1 MEHSIIVLVAL
12 VLLIVFAGFQ
22 FQKVLDLFRT
32 SKEVELPATV
42 KTVVKAEDIVASKSK
57 TKKTVKSSAKKASA
71 AKKSTKKVSNK
82 KPATTKKVEMPIQ
95 KKTAKKK

>member
-32 SKEVELPATV
+32 SKERELPATV
-42 KTVVKAEDIVASKSK
+42 KTVVKAEDVVAPKSK
-57 TKKTVKSSAKKASA
+57 TKKTVNSSAKKASV

-82 KPATTKKVEMPIQ
+82 KPTTTKKIEMPTQ